1 MEFAQKLSALEE
13 RANRQLE
20 VLDTEEKTKNA
31 LLLPFF
37 EMLGYDPFNVQE
49 VEPGPVVELGEDGRT
64 EVDYAVHIDGS
75 PVMLFQSKEVT
86 VGRKAF
92 EDHSLYKHLDEL
104 EASVVGLTNGLSYW
118 FYTEVATLGGTND
131 LPFLKFDLFD
141 YDPDQVTDL
150 KRLTKTNFDAEEI
163 FSLAF
168 ERQHTQLLEG
178 YFAQQQEEPDEHFV
192 RFIATQIHEG
202 GVSEDFVGRLQ
213 PVVQEVLQKTGID
226 RDAGI
231 QTENLDEDSSLP
243 DVETDHGDG
252 LPVIDQENSPTE
264 DQVSSTDSTAQED
277 REELP
282 PEPNDPP
289 QTSED
294 EEGPDEEAQQES
306 KIGQKFARKVLGE

>member
-13 RANRQLE
+13 SANRQLK

-49 VEPGPVVELGEDGRT
+49 VQPGHAVELEEAGRK
-64 EVDYAVHIDGS
+64 EVDYAVNIDGS
-75 PVMLFQSKEVT
+75 PAMLFQCKEVT

-92 EDHSLYKHLDEL
+92 EDHSLYRHLDEL

-141 YDPDQVTDL
+141 YEPDEVTDL
-150 KRLTKTNFDAEEI
+150 KRLTKSNFDAEEI

-168 ERQHTQLLEG
+168 ERQHTELLEG

-213 PVVQEVLQKTGID
+213 PVVQEVLQNAGID
-226 RDAGI
+226 RDTDMLVPNPGGDASVPS
-231 QTENLDEDSSLP
+231 E
-243 DVETDHGDG
+243 ETDQGAEALVVENENGIPDERSSRTDG
-252 LPVIDQENSPTE
+252 VDQEN
-264 DQVSSTDSTAQED
+264 QEEVPS
-277 REELP
+277 EENGRP
-282 PEPNDPP
+282 QNPEN
-289 QTSED
+289 
-294 EEGPDEEAQQES
+294 EEAPDEEAQEES
-306 KIGQKFARKVLGE
+306 KIGQEFARRVLGE

>member
-13 RANRQLE
+13 SANRQLK

-49 VEPGPVVELGEDGRT
+49 VQPGHAVELEEAGRK
-64 EVDYAVHIDGS
+64 EVDYAVNIDGS
-75 PVMLFQSKEVT
+75 PAMLFQCKEVT

-92 EDHSLYKHLDEL
+92 EDHSLYRHLDEL

-141 YDPDQVTDL
+141 YEPDEVTDL
-150 KRLTKTNFDAEEI
+150 KRLTKSNFDAEEI

-168 ERQHTQLLEG
+168 ERQHTELLEG

-213 PVVQEVLQKTGID
+213 PVVQEVLQNAGID
-226 RDAGI
+226 RDTDMLVQNPGGDASVPS
-231 QTENLDEDSSLP
+231 E
-243 DVETDHGDG
+243 ETDQGAEASVVENENGIPDERSSRTDG
-252 LPVIDQENSPTE
+252 VDQEN
-264 DQVSSTDSTAQED
+264 QEEVPS
-277 REELP
+277 EENGRP
-282 PEPNDPP
+282 QNPEN
-289 QTSED
+289 
-294 EEGPDEEAQQES
+294 EEAPDEEAQEES
-306 KIGQKFARKVLGE
+306 KIGQEFARRVLGE